1 MQADVADVAQVRAC
15 AAAVIAEF
23 GRVDSLVNAAG
34 LTARGTLLDTTPE
47 LFDAH
52 IAVNLKAPFFLMQ
65 AVVAD
70 LVARKAPG
78 TIVSIISTS
87 AHAGQPYLAPY
98 VAAKAGLAGLTR
110 NAAHAHRWDRIR
122 INGLNIG
129 WTDTEGEDATQR
141 RFHGADDDWRA
152 KAGAVT
158 ADGQARAGR
167 RDRRVRGV
175 SAVGSLRR
183 GHRLGDRLGPER
195 AGRYGLMRIGL
206 LGLGRIGAFHAET
219 LAGLPAVEELVLSD
233 PVPELAEQAAGRFGG
248 RIAGSPEAV
257 LASGVDGVVI
267 AAPTRLHAELLD
279 LCVAAGLP
287 TFCEKPLAHDSR
299 EAVRLARRV
308 ADTDVQVQIGY
319 PRRFDPAFAAARA
332 AVADGDLGTV
342 HTVRST
348 TLDPAPPP
356 RAYLAASGG
365 IFRDCAVH
373 DYNAVRWVTGQE
385 VIEVYAVGTNQDAE
399 WFGELDD
406 VHTASAVLTLD
417 GGALAVVSNT
427 RYNARGH
434 DVRLEVHGT
443 RDSLAAG
450 LGPRLPLRSAE
461 PGVSFPDGKPFT
473 FFMDRLAEAFR
484 TELTAF
490 TEVVAGLRASPC
502 TVLDALETG
511 WVAEAC
517 TLSLREHRP
526 VQIEEV
532 RIS

>member
-1 MQADVADVAQVRAC
+1 M
-15 AAAVIAEF
+15 
-23 GRVDSLVNAAG
+23 
-34 LTARGTLLDTTPE
+34 
-47 LFDAH
+47 
-52 IAVNLKAPFFLMQ
+52 
-65 AVVAD
+65 
-70 LVARKAPG
+70 
-78 TIVSIISTS
+78 
-87 AHAGQPYLAPY
+87 
-98 VAAKAGLAGLTR
+98 
-110 NAAHAHRWDRIR
+110 
-122 INGLNIG
+122 
-129 WTDTEGEDATQR
+129 
-141 RFHGADDDWRA
+141 
-152 KAGAVT
+152 
-158 ADGQARAGR
+158 
-167 RDRRVRGV
+167 
-175 SAVGSLRR
+175 
-183 GHRLGDRLGPER
+183 RL
-195 AGRYGLMRIGL
+195 GL

-219 LAGLPAVEELVLSD
+219 LAGLPAVEELVISE
-233 PVPELAEQAAGRFGG
+233 PVPELAEQAARRFGA
-248 RIAGSPEAV
+248 RIAGSPEAM

-267 AAPTRLHAELLD
+267 AAPTRLHAGLIE

-287 TFCEKPLAHDSR
+287 TFCEKPLAHASHD
-299 EAVRLARRV
+299 AVRLARRV
-308 ADTDVQVQIGY
+308 ADTHVQVQIGY

-373 DYNAVRWVTGQE
+373 DYDAVRWVTGQE

-450 LGPRLPLRSAE
+450 LGPGLPLRSAE

-490 TEVVAGLRASPC
+490 TEVVAGRRASPC
-502 TVLDALETG
+502 TVLDAVETG

>member
-1 MQADVADVAQVRAC
+1 
-15 AAAVIAEF
+15 
-23 GRVDSLVNAAG
+23 
-34 LTARGTLLDTTPE
+34 
-47 LFDAH
+47 
-52 IAVNLKAPFFLMQ
+52 
-65 AVVAD
+65 
-70 LVARKAPG
+70 
-78 TIVSIISTS
+78 
-87 AHAGQPYLAPY
+87 
-98 VAAKAGLAGLTR
+98 
-110 NAAHAHRWDRIR
+110 
-122 INGLNIG
+122 
-129 WTDTEGEDATQR
+129 
-141 RFHGADDDWRA
+141 
-152 KAGAVT
+152 
-158 ADGQARAGR
+158 
-167 RDRRVRGV
+167 
-175 SAVGSLRR
+175 
-183 GHRLGDRLGPER
+183 
-195 AGRYGLMRIGL
+195 MRIGL

-219 LAGLPAVEELVLSD
+219 LTGLPAVEELVISD
-233 PVPELAEQAAGRFGG
+233 PVPELAEQAAERFGA

-267 AAPTRLHAELLD
+267 AAPTPLHAELIE
-279 LCVAAGLP
+279 LCVAAALP

-308 ADTDVQVQIGY
+308 ADAGVPVQIGY
-319 PRRFDPAFAAARA
+319 PRRFDPAFAAVRA
-332 AVADGDLGTV
+332 AVADGDLGAV
-342 HTVRST
+342 RTVRST

-373 DYNAVRWVTGQE
+373 DFDAVRWVTGQE
-385 VIEVYAVGTNQDAE
+385 VIEVYAAGTTRDEE
-399 WFGELDD
+399 WFGEFGD
-406 VHTASAVLTLD
+406 VHTASSVLTLD
-417 GGALAVVSNT
+417 GGAIAVVSNT

-450 LGPRLPLRSAE
+450 LGPGLPLRSAE

-484 TELTAF
+484 AELTAF
-490 TEVVAGLRASPC
+490 TEVVAGQRPSPC
-502 TVLDALETG
+502 TVLDAVETG